1 MVIITAYGEIIM
13 LYGAYIDIRTC
24 QIKPI
29 NVVKCWHKNLYI
41 IKIDNY
47 Y

>member
-1 MVIITAYGEIIM
+1 M
-13 LYGAYIDIRTC
+13 LYGAYIDIKSC
-24 QIKPI
+24 QNLTNKTI
-29 NVVKCWHKNLYI
+29 NVGKCWHKNLYI